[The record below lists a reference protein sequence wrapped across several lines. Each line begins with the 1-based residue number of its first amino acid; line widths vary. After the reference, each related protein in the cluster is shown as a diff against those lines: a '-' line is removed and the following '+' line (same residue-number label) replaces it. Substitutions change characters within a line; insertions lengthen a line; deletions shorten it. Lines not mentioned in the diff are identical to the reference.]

1 LADPH
6 NPENV
11 AHIKEGLA
19 KTLSPEMQKKIVV
32 YHLRGGIDYARLGLI
47 HKSMMAM
54 LHSVLAKKD
63 SSALSQEDKQ
73 MLDTYGKA
81 VDFTDKAAIKP
92 IVEFVRA

>member
-1 LADPH
+1 
-6 NPENV
+6 
-11 AHIKEGLA
+11 
-19 KTLSPEMQKKIVV
+19 MQKKIVV